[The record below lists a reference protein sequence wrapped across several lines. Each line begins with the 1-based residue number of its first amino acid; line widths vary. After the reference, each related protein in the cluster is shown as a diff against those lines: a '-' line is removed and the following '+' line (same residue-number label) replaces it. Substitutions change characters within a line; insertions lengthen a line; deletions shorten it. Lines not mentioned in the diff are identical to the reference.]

1 MLLTDSVMWHLNC
14 KFPIVKN
21 ATQPIAVKIGV
32 YLKHVR
38 VSEQV
43 MNHTGSQEQRV
54 AEEELV
60 FTQVLKRT
68 EEDEQEQEQGY
79 GGRGRG
85 EEETNHLS

>member
-1 MLLTDSVMWHLNC
+1 MPQL
-14 KFPIVKN
+14 
-21 ATQPIAVKIGV
+21 IAMNIGV

-68 EEDEQEQEQGY
+68 EEDEQERGY
-79 GGRGRG
+79 GRGKKRRG
-85 EEETNHLS
+85 VNKSSLLNKAHRKLML